1 MSSDLRT
8 PTDVL
13 ISAME
18 DIQDAEDLLIVW
30 REKDEEGLDLINWRI
45 SHMPIWRGLGLM
57 ETAKLEMV
65 KDILSED
72 D

>member
-45 SHMPIWRGLGLM
+45 SHMPIWSGLGLM